1 MREIGFLGSLMKSKR
16 RPAKERL
23 SQPERRK
30 RTQDRLLRAAIELL
44 IERGYSNL
52 TLEIVSQRAGVSR
65 GAQTNYFPTKRDL
78 LLATMRQVVTE
89 GMPKPLPRL
98 PKRPAAAD
106 VLDVFIAES
115 KRFFLSPRYTAMI
128 ELHVGGRHDP
138 SLTDE
143 LVRVQREFRQAMD
156 DTWLALF
163 ATAGVSRK
171 VAKDIVEMTDN
182 FFRGVALLACIQIV
196 TPDKKAI
203 APWEATLR
211 EKLVKPRR

>member
-1 MREIGFLGSLMKSKR
+1 MESKR
-16 RPAKERL
+16 RRTEKRL

-52 TLEIVSQRAGVSR
+52 TLDLVSKRAGVSR

-78 LLATMRQVVTE
+78 LLATMRQVVTD

-106 VLDVFIAES
+106 VLDAFIAES

-138 SLTDE
+138 SLTGE
-143 LVRVQREFRQAMD
+143 LVRVQKKFRQTMD
-156 DTWLALF
+156 DNWLTLF
-163 ATAGVSRK
+163 VAAGVSRK
-171 VAKDIVEMTDN
+171 IAKDIVEMTDN
-182 FFRGVALLACIQIV
+182 FFRGVAFLACIQFV
-196 TPDKKAI
+196 TPDKRDI
-203 APWEATLR
+203 VPWEATLR
-211 EKLVKPRR
+211 EKLVKRGR